1 MESVGKVLVGLAVLM
16 AVVGGIFYLLGRAG
30 VGSLPGDMSF
40 GRGNWRVFFPLGS
53 SILISIILSVLLTL
67 FFRSR

>member
-1 MESVGKVLVGLAVLM
+1 MESVGKVLVGLAILI
-16 AVVGGIFYLLGRAG
+16 AIVGGVFFLLGRAG
-30 VGSLPGDMSF
+30 VGRLPGDMSF

-53 SILISIILSVLLTL
+53 SILISVILSLLLTL